1 MAKKLV
7 IVESPA
13 KAKTIEKFLG
23 RDFTVLASMGHI
35 IDLPK
40 KGLGVNTR
48 KDFAPRYEIIEKK
61 DKLIEELKAAS
72 KRADE
77 VYLAP
82 DPDRE
87 GEFIA
92 WSLKTILGLQ
102 NPHRA
107 VFHEI
112 TKLAVQ
118 DAINKPREINEDL
131 FNAQQAR
138 RVLDRL
144 VGYKISPL
152 LWRRVQS
159 GTSAGRVQSVALRV
173 ICDREAEIRAF
184 VPEEYWTITATLS
197 KQRQPERFEAT
208 LISRL
213 KDMSDEAH
221 AETEEQQVA
230 DAQNGTKQ
238 TKMEKGRIKISS
250 KEEADAILSDL
261 QDATYSVLKYEE
273 REQRR
278 QPYLPYTTSTM
289 QQDASVRLYFK
300 PKKTMSLAQQL
311 YEGIELGASGHQGLI
326 TYMRTDSTRVSDEAQ
341 VKVKAYIAE
350 AFGPPYVGQGRSGK
364 AKATTQDAHE
374 AIRPTDVTLTPQAI
388 KPYLSADQF
397 KLYNLIWRRF
407 VASFMTPAVFD
418 TVRVDIVAKQYVF
431 RASGSNLKFQGF
443 YAVWSR
449 EEDEKLLPVMQVSET
464 LDLHALKPEQ
474 HFTQPP
480 PRYSEASLIKE
491 LEEQGIGRPSTY
503 VPIIST
509 IQDRGYVDQEQ
520 RRFVPTWLGE
530 TVNEMLN
537 KHFPDIVDTGFTAE
551 MERKLDDVEEGRCSW
566 TEFLR
571 SFYSDFK
578 VTMEK
583 AEAEMDRVQKPLEEM
598 DELCP
603 ECGERNLVIRT
614 GRFGRFVSCSGFPE
628 CRYRRSFV
636 MKTGAYCPSCKGDL
650 VERKTRQ
657 KKRVFYGCNN
667 YPTCNFAVW
676 ERPVPDPCP
685 KCGGLMVVPRGGQDP
700 VCYEEVIAVQQRVED
715 KPLQGDDGQSTRG
728 TRKKRASG
736 KVTSEVSSNKT
747 SGVRGK
753 VTGNKRKK
761 KNSGEENLDS
771 NKGETNG
778 MDSNKIKKTRKR
790 KDLDRAN
797 SDITPNEVSD
807 IKSKVT
813 KKTRKRKDS
822 DRADSDIMPNEVSEI
837 KSKVVKNTRKRKDSG
852 ETNLE
857 SSPGTVSQEHNKE
870 MYSMSRK
877 TISEETIIKSDSN
890 SVYAINNKKASKK
903 SAIVMLAE
911 VEDENA
917 QNENVQAATTREAV
931 NGHDSAKVTNAMAK
945 KR

>member
-77 VYLAP
+77 IYLAP

-118 DAINKPREINEDL
+118 DAIKKPREINEDL

-197 KQRQPERFEAT
+197 QQKQPVRFEAT

-213 KDMSDEAH
+213 KDMGDEAN
-221 AETEEQQVA
+221 AETEEQHGF
-230 DAQNGTKQ
+230 DAQSGAKPTK
-238 TKMEKGRIKISS
+238 TGKGRIKISS
-250 KEEADAILSDL
+250 KEEADTILTDL
-261 QDATYSVLKYEE
+261 QDATYSVLKYDQ

-326 TYMRTDSTRVSDEAQ
+326 TYMRTDSTRISDEAQ

-350 AFGPPYVGQGRSGK
+350 AFGQAYVGQGRSSK

-374 AIRPTDVTLTPQAI
+374 AIRPTDVTLTPQAM

-449 EEDEKLLPVMQVSET
+449 EEDEKLLPVMQVNEA
-464 LDLHALKPEQ
+464 LDLHGLKPEQ

-480 PRYSEASLIKE
+480 PRFSEASLIKE

-566 TEFLR
+566 TEYLR
-571 SFYSDFK
+571 SFYGDFK

-603 ECGERNLVIRT
+603 ECGERNLAIRT
-614 GRFGRFVSCSGFPE
+614 GRFGRFISCSGFPE

-636 MKTGAYCPSCKGDL
+636 MKTGAHCPSCKGDL

-667 YPTCNFAVW
+667 YPACNFAVW
-676 ERPVPDPCP
+676 ERPVADPCP
-685 KCGGLMVVPRGGQDP
+685 KCGGLMVIPKVGQDS
-700 VCYEEVIAVQQRVED
+700 VCYEEVIAVQRSVED
-715 KPLQGDDGQSTRG
+715 KPRQAGDAPSTRS
-728 TRKKRASG
+728 TRKKKA
-736 KVTSEVSSNKT
+736 
-747 SGVRGK
+747 
-753 VTGNKRKK
+753 
-761 KNSGEENLDS
+761 SGEENSEGSASGTKGTRGKATQS
-771 NKGETNG
+771 NR
-778 MDSNKIKKTRKR
+778 KK
-790 KDLDRAN
+790 
-797 SDITPNEVSD
+797 
-807 IKSKVT
+807 KSSSAT
-813 KKTRKRKDS
+813 AS
-822 DRADSDIMPNEVSEI
+822 
-837 KSKVVKNTRKRKDSG
+837 
-852 ETNLE
+852 E
-857 SSPGTVSQEHNKE
+857 SSPSTASA
-870 MYSMSRK
+870 
-877 TISEETIIKSDSN
+877 KSSKATR
-890 SVYAINNKKASKK
+890 STGKKKASADVPSEGKSK
-903 SAIVMLAE
+903 GSSAIQSKDRNTSKKKVSGEAVREPTLNGASVKGSKTIRKKMAIAM
-911 VEDENA
+911 VADADSENA
-917 QNENVQAATTREAV
+917 
-931 NGHDSAKVTNAMAK
+931 
-945 KR
+945 

>member
-35 IDLPK
+35 IDLPR

-92 WSLKTILGLQ
+92 WSLKNILELK
-102 NPHRA
+102 NPRRA

-118 DAINKPREINEDL
+118 DAIKKPREINEDL

-184 VPEEYWTITATLS
+184 VPEEYWTITATLG
-197 KQRQPERFEAT
+197 KQKSPKRFEAT

-213 KDMSDEAH
+213 KDMGDESS
-221 AETEEQQVA
+221 ETEEQQSA
-230 DAQNGTKQ
+230 DVQSSAKATK
-238 TKMEKGRIKISS
+238 TGKSRIKISS
-250 KEEADAILSDL
+250 KEESDAILADL
-261 QDATYSVLKYEE
+261 QGATYTVLKYDE

-278 QPYLPYTTSTM
+278 QPPLPYTTSTM

-311 YEGIELGASGHQGLI
+311 YEGIELGVGDHQGLI
-326 TYMRTDSTRVSDEAQ
+326 TYMRTDSTRISEEAQ
-341 VKVKAYIAE
+341 GKVKAYIAE
-350 AFGPPYVGQGRSGK
+350 AFGQPYVGQGRSGK

-374 AIRPTDVTLTPQAI
+374 AIRPTDVTLTPQSI
-388 KPYLSADQF
+388 KSYLSADQF

-431 RASGSNLKFQGF
+431 RATGSNLKFQGF
-443 YAVWSR
+443 YAVWAR
-449 EEDEKLLPVMQVSET
+449 EEDEKLLPVMQVNEV
-464 LDLHALKPEQ
+464 LDLHGLKPEQ

-537 KHFPDIVDTGFTAE
+537 KHFPNIVDTGFTAE

-578 VTMEK
+578 ITMNK
-583 AEAEMDRVQKPLEEM
+583 AEAEMDRVQKPLEEI

-614 GRFGRFVSCSGFPE
+614 GRFGRFISCSGFPE

-636 MKTGAYCPSCKGDL
+636 MKTGAHCPLCKGDL

-667 YPTCNFAVW
+667 YPTCNFAIW
-676 ERPVPDPCP
+676 ERPVPDACP
-685 KCGGLMVVPRGGQDP
+685 KCGSLMVIPKGGQDP
-700 VCYEEVIAVQQRVED
+700 VCYEEVLSSQRNLED
-715 KPLQGDDGQSTRG
+715 KPQQNGEGQPKRG
-728 TRKKRASG
+728 TRRKKASEDALLETSSG
-736 KVTSEVSSNKT
+736 SEKETSSKAKRGTSKKQASEVTNSEVSSNGT
-747 SGVRGK
+747 R
-753 VTGNKRKK
+753 VTGSKTTRKK
-761 KNSGEENLDS
+761 TTIAISDENTQDAVLQDTITH
-771 NKGETNG
+771 ETTNG
-778 MDSNKIKKTRKR
+778 HVSAKTAK
-790 KDLDRAN
+790 AM
-797 SDITPNEVSD
+797 
-807 IKSKVT
+807 T
-813 KKTRKRKDS
+813 KKR
-822 DRADSDIMPNEVSEI
+822 
-837 KSKVVKNTRKRKDSG
+837 
-852 ETNLE
+852 
-857 SSPGTVSQEHNKE
+857 
-870 MYSMSRK
+870 
-877 TISEETIIKSDSN
+877 
-890 SVYAINNKKASKK
+890 
-903 SAIVMLAE
+903 
-911 VEDENA
+911 
-917 QNENVQAATTREAV
+917 
-931 NGHDSAKVTNAMAK
+931 
-945 KR
+945 